1 MSKRKYSMV
10 EKDSENKEDVIKNMI
25 AESLFDNLMGN
36 PNKKLK
42 HKNDDVYREFN
53 HIYFRTDVTLESCDN
68 LLQLVR
74 EFEEEIKQFKS
85 DPYSKYFTDPE
96 LYIHVTTYGGDL
108 FGSLMCYDTLK
119 SKSYKI
125 ITIAEGYVASAGT
138 VMMLGGKTRQIQ
150 KNTVMLIHQLSTGMY
165 GKFDELQEEFF
176 NSKETMKRLIN
187 IYYSEFYGKMTKK
200 QIEEALTHDIW
211 WDAKTCV
218 QKGLCDEII

>member
-1 MSKRKYSMV
+1 MSKRKYSMI
-10 EKDSENKEDVIKNMI
+10 EKDSENKDDMLKDMI
-25 AESLFDNLMGN
+25 VESLIGNLMGN

-42 HKNDDVYREFN
+42 HKHEDVYRENN
-53 HIYFRTDVTLESCDN
+53 HIYFRTDVTLETCDI

-74 EFEEEIKQFKS
+74 EFEEEIKLIKS
-85 DPYSKYFTDPE
+85 DPYSKYFTEPD

-119 SKSYKI
+119 TKSYKI

-138 VMMLGGKTRQIQ
+138 VIMLGGQNRQIQ
-150 KNTVMLIHQLSTGMY
+150 KSAVMLIHQLSTGMY

-187 IYYSEFYGKMTKK
+187 MYHTEFKGKMTKK
-200 QIEEALTHDIW
+200 QIEEVLKHDIW